1 MKDVNDFNEDKNNN
15 INIKKNINNN
25 NIFNSKLKIK
35 KNLSVND
42 FFKHCK
48 KHSKENLLELLNN
61 DNEVRNNNFNNYND
75 FDNNNIYMN
84 ENYNIKN
91 LIYEINRLKKI
102 IDELKR
108 LNNFFVFIINQKE
121 SLYRD
126 LLKENSYLKSLCYN
140 KKNIIKNK
148 NFQNIKSSSS
158 KNINNNNNILNI
170 SFNKIKPEKNFII
183 KIRNKIQNN
192 FKKNK
197 SENKSK
203 FKLAKTF
210 DVENNEKKNEKEEQ
224 KSFEYENYNN
234 LYNTK
239 IYENLFEISN
249 NNLKNEIQN
258 ISGNSFLSLK
268 ENQLIQ
274 FSEDKNLNFF
284 YYLTQNPENF
294 LETLNSSSKTFLFK
308 FCNTI
313 SIVIKNFQSI
323 VLLIARLKNFLYSS
337 NDLIKNILKENS
349 INLLITKGCN
359 ILECEKIFLYIYDK
373 ISNCLI
379 IQNYNNQKNQPIR
392 IPKDKGLIG
401 HVFTKKEKLKID
413 DVYQDPRFN
422 PNIDQIIGF
431 KTKNILCYPLFNLS
445 GEIFGVI
452 QAINKKKNFFNSDDE
467 EIISIFSKQVSSI
480 LKNLKEQKLNNLY
493 ISRFKYI
500 CKYILE
506 IFDIN
511 DGKKFTE
518 KTENM
523 LTFLF
528 NSSNSQCLFLNKTKN
543 LINLKNN
550 EIFNLTNIGIIYFVV
565 NNKNIHYCK
574 NVNRCKYYNELNDI
588 NARDYL
594 LTVPILYKEEVCCV
608 IQTIL
613 DSEFIEEEKPKEN
626 DNIIIKIISQTINKW
641 YEINK
646 EKLFND

>member
-1 MKDVNDFNEDKNNN
+1 MKDDNFNKNKNNN
-15 INIKKNINNN
+15 ININKNNYNN

-35 KNLSVND
+35 KNLSVNN

-48 KHSKENLLELLNN
+48 KHSKENLLENN
-61 DNEVRNNNFNNYND
+61 DNEIKLNFNY
-75 FDNNNIYMN
+75 FDNNICMN
-84 ENYNIKN
+84 ENCSNNIKN

-102 IDELKR
+102 IDDLKR
-108 LNNFFVFIINQKE
+108 LNNFFIFTMNQKE
-121 SLYRD
+121 NLYRD
-126 LLKENSYLKSLCYN
+126 LLKENSNLKNLLYN
-140 KKNIIKNK
+140 KNNIIKNK
-148 NFQNIKSSSS
+148 NFQNKKSNSS
-158 KNINNNNNILNI
+158 KNIKNNNNNNKLNI
-170 SFNKIKPEKNFII
+170 SCNKIISEKNFII

-192 FKKNK
+192 LKKFE

-203 FKLAKTF
+203 YKLSNSINM
-210 DVENNEKKNEKEEQ
+210 ENNINKNEKEEQ
-224 KSFEYENYNN
+224 KSFENKKNKIN
-234 LYNTK
+234 LFNTK

-249 NNLKNEIQN
+249 NKLKNEIQN

-323 VLLIARLKNFLYSS
+323 VLLISRLKNFLNSS
-337 NDLIKNILKENS
+337 IDLIKNILKDNS
-349 INLLITKGCN
+349 INLLIKKGCK
-359 ILECEKIFLYIYDK
+359 ILECEKMFLYIYDK
-373 ISNCLI
+373 ISDCLI
-379 IQNYNNQKNQPIR
+379 IQNYNDKKNNM

-401 HVFTKKEKLKID
+401 YVFTKKEKLKIN

-422 PNIDQIIGF
+422 PNIDQKIGF
-431 KTKNILCYPLFNLS
+431 KTKNILCYPLFNIN

-452 QAINKKKNFFNSDDE
+452 QAINKKKNFFNADDE
-467 EIISIFSKQVSSI
+467 EIMSIFSKQVSSI
-480 LKNLKEQKLNNLY
+480 LKNLKDQKLNNIF
-493 ISRFKYI
+493 ISRFKYL

-506 IFDIN
+506 IFEII

-518 KTENM
+518 KTEKM

-550 EIFNLTNIGIIYFVV
+550 KIFDLTNIGIIYFVV

-574 NVNRCKYYNELNDI
+574 KVNNCKYYNELNDI
-588 NARDYL
+588 NARNYL
-594 LTVPILYKEEVCCV
+594 LTVPILYKQEVCCV

-613 DSEFIEEEKPKEN
+613 DNEFNEEEKPKEN
-626 DNIIIKIISQTINKW
+626 DNILIKIISETINKW

-646 EKLFND
+646 DKLFND